1 MRPPP
6 PWLLHQAMEEAARR
20 HPQRPAIS
28 ADGGQRWTYR
38 QLQCASQ
45 QRTQALLAA
54 GMPAGAR
61 VGVWMPK
68 SAEAIAALWAVL
80 AAGGVYVPLDPL
92 APTARIE
99 ALAADCALWGLF
111 ADPAR
116 AERARAWR
124 QPPRWMGAAGDSGA
138 PGDVGARPRRTAAP
152 GAALGHPRTSHP
164 RTSDDLAYILYTS
177 GSTGVPKGVMLS
189 HAHAL
194 NFIHWAGAA
203 VGLRPGDRVASHAP
217 LHFDL
222 SIFDLWATL
231 SRGAEVCLL
240 DAVTARFPQAV
251 AAWIAERQITVWYSV
266 PSALVAMVPQL
277 EALAGVEPGLRAVI
291 FAGEVFPAPA
301 LAAWRAA
308 LPQASFHNW
317 YGPTETNVCTHYQL
331 PAGPPPQPLSIGYA
345 CPNFELALLDDDL
358 QPVARGEAGYLWAR
372 GPGILTGYW
381 GDAARTAAVTRTS
394 AAAAGGPLTRW
405 YNTGDRAR
413 QGAGGELYFEG
424 RRDAL
429 IKCRGYRISLLEV
442 EQALETCPG
451 VAQAAVLPVPDAA
464 HATGLRAFLRPA
476 GNASGPGF
484 ASPPPLTAPAVRRW
498 LQERLP
504 AYMVPEAIE
513 ICTELPTTSTG
524 KIDRQR
530 LVPSG
535 PPRASAA

>member
-1 MRPPP
+1 MTPSP
-6 PWLLHQAMEEAARR
+6 PWLLHQEIERAARR
-20 HPQRPAIS
+20 HPHGAAVWA
-28 ADGGQRWTYR
+28 ADGQGNAQRWTYR
-38 QLQCASQ
+38 QLHGASQ
-45 QRTQALLAA
+45 QRTGALLAA

-68 SAEAIAALWAVL
+68 SPQAIAALWAVL
-80 AAGGVYVPLDPL
+80 TAGGVYVPLDPL

-111 ADPAR
+111 SDPAH
-116 AERARAWR
+116 AECARAWR
-124 QPPRWMGAAGDSGA
+124 QPPAWIGTHFDEGALKLCSAGSRAGR
-138 PGDVGARPRRTAAP
+138 G
-152 GAALGHPRTSHP
+152 HP

-189 HAHAL
+189 HAHVL
-194 NFIHWAGAA
+194 NFIRWAGAA
-203 VGLRPGDRVASHAP
+203 VGLHPGDHVASHAP

-231 SRGAEVCLL
+231 SRGGEVCLL
-240 DAVTARFPQAV
+240 DAVTARFPHAV
-251 AAWIAERQITVWYSV
+251 AAWIAERHITVWYSV
-266 PSALVAMVPQL
+266 PSALVALVPQL
-277 EALAGVEPGLRAVI
+277 PAMAAVEAGLRAII

-308 LPQASFHNW
+308 LPHAAFHNW

-331 PAGPPPQPLSIGYA
+331 PPGPPPQPLSIGVA
-345 CPNFELALLDDDL
+345 CPNFELALLDDDF
-358 QPVARGEAGYLWAR
+358 QPVARGAAGDLWAR
-372 GPGILTGYW
+372 GPGILAGYW
-381 GDAARTAAVTRTS
+381 GDPARTAAVTRTVTPADGS
-394 AAAAGGPLTRW
+394 PPTRW

-442 EQALETCPG
+442 ELALEACPG

-476 GNASGPGF
+476 PAAAAPGGD
-484 ASPPPLTAPAVRRW
+484 SPPPLSAPAVRRW
-498 LQERLP
+498 LNERLP

-513 ICTELPTTSTG
+513 IRAALPITSTG

-530 LVPSG
+530 LTQSG
-535 PPRASAA
+535 EPPLASAA